1 VTEQVEGG
9 IRLDPV
15 KGKLTPLEI
24 LTHNIITPKKVGG
37 QCGSKKKEQIYGVQ
51 KQFIHN
57 QCKIYEY
64 FRVKKM
70 LDEGYAISC

>member
-24 LTHNIITPKKVGG
+24 LTHNTITPKKKLVVSVV
-37 QCGSKKKEQIYGVQ
+37 QKKKNIYM
-51 KQFIHN
+51 
-57 QCKIYEY
+57 EY
-64 FRVKKM
+64 KSSLYTTNAKYVNIF
-70 LDEGYAISC
+70 E

>member
-37 QCGSKKKEQIYGVQ
+37 QCSSKKKNTYMEY
-51 KQFIHN
+51 KSSL
-57 QCKIYEY
+57 YEY
-64 FRVKKM
+64 FRVKKNV
-70 LDEGYAISC
+70 G